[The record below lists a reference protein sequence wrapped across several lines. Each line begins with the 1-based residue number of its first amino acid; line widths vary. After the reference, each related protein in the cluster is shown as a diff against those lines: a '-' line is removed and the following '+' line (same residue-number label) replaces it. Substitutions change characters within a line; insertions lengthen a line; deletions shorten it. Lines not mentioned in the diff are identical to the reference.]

1 MTSLPMNA
9 RSELIRRRSPGVDRL
24 RKSFDGFVVETSR
37 RFHAAVPASNQP
49 ALRPTRGSG
58 LGFVVP
64 TVMFGVGAAL
74 EEEDDDLVEAQ
85 AAAIAGTASER
96 RERCLTGGIGNR
108 ESKLREAGSES
119 RGLS

>member
-1 MTSLPMNA
+1 MTSVPMNA
-9 RSELIRRRSPGVDRL
+9 RSELIRRRSPGGDRL
-24 RKSFDGFVVETSR
+24 RKSFDGFVGETSR

-64 TVMFGVGAAL
+64 TVMFGVGA
-74 EEEDDDLVEAQ
+74 EDDDDLVEAQ
-85 AAAIAGTASER
+85 AAAIAATASER

-108 ESKLREAGSES
+108 ESGIETAG
-119 RGLS
+119 

>member
-1 MTSLPMNA
+1 MTSVPMNA

-24 RKSFDGFVVETSR
+24 RKSFDGFVVDTSR

-74 EEEDDDLVEAQ
+74 EEEDDLVEAQ
-85 AAAIAGTASER
+85 AAAIAATASER
-96 RERCLTGGIGNR
+96 RERCLT
-108 ESKLREAGSES
+108 
-119 RGLS
+119 

>member
-1 MTSLPMNA
+1 MTSVPMNA

-58 LGFVVP
+58 FVVP
-64 TVMFGVGAAL
+64 TVMFGVGA
-74 EEEDDDLVEAQ
+74 EDDDDLVEAQ
-85 AAAIAGTASER
+85 AAAIAATASER

-108 ESKLREAGSES
+108 ESGIETAGS
-119 RGLS
+119 GK

>member
-9 RSELIRRRSPGVDRL
+9 RSELMRRRSPGVDRL
-24 RKSFDGFVVETSR
+24 RNSFDGFVVDTSR

-58 LGFVVP
+58 FGFVVL
-64 TVMFGVGAAL
+64 TVMFGVGA
-74 EEEDDDLVEAQ
+74 EDDDDLVEAQ
-85 AAAIAGTASER
+85 AAAIAATASER

-108 ESKLREAGSES
+108 ESGIETAG
-119 RGLS
+119 